1 MTEKIDMSLEDIIK
15 LRKPGKRGGRGRG
28 TGGRGGGGRGGG
40 QQQTRGG
47 GGGRTPRGGGA
58 GGGATRRQSRGG
70 ARPTPYSR
78 PKQVP
83 DQWQHD
89 MYEGGAT
96 TGRMQYRVGGAGA
109 AAGKSVEG
117 KLLVSNLDYG
127 VSDADIQ
134 ELFADFGNL
143 VHAAVHYD
151 RTGRS
156 QGTADVVFQRKA
168 DAIKAMKQYNNV
180 PLDGNPMNI
189 QLVTSSTADYEV
201 QPRPQ
206 PARVSNQGG
215 RLRGGRGGGGG
226 GGGRTQNTSRG
237 TRNQGR
243 GGARGRGRGR
253 GRGGS
258 KGPTPTAEE
267 LDAQLD
273 AYNAQM
279 DS

>member
-15 LRKPGKRGGRGRG
+15 LNRTNKRGGGRGRGGRGRG
-28 TGGRGGGGRGGG
+28 GG
-40 QQQTRGG
+40 QTRGG
-47 GGGRTPRGGGA
+47 GRGRGGMSGGGA
-58 GGGATRRQSRGG
+58 IRRQGRGGG

-89 MYEGGAT
+89 MYEGGT
-96 TGRMQYRVGGAGA
+96 GTGRMQYRTGGSVGGQNQQ
-109 AAGKSVEG
+109 G
-117 KLLVSNLDYG
+117 KLMVSNLDYG

-134 ELFADFGNL
+134 ELFGDFGVL
-143 VHAAVHYD
+143 LHAAVHYD
-151 RTGRS
+151 QSGRS

-180 PLDGNPMNI
+180 PLDGSPMNI
-189 QLVTSSTADYEV
+189 QLVTSPLEYEQQLR
-201 QPRPQ
+201 QPTQR
-206 PARVSNQGG
+206 AGNQGRIQRG
-215 RLRGGRGGGGG
+215 RGAGGRNQYNNRGG
-226 GGGRTQNTSRG
+226 
-237 TRNQGR
+237 RNQGR
-243 GGARGRGRGR
+243 GGLRGRGGRGR

-273 AYNAQM
+273 AYNAEM

>member
-15 LRKPGKRGGRGRG
+15 MNKTNKRGGGRGRGGRGRG
-28 TGGRGGGGRGGG
+28 AGG
-40 QQQTRGG
+40 QTRGG
-47 GGGRTPRGGGA
+47 AVGGRTRGGSGA
-58 GGGATRRQSRGG
+58 GVGGAIRRQNRGG

-89 MYEGGAT
+89 MYEGAGS
-96 TGRMQYRVGGAGA
+96 GRYRTSGTISGQNQQGRLV
-109 AAGKSVEG
+109 
-117 KLLVSNLDYG
+117 VSNLDYG
-127 VSDADIQ
+127 VSDDDIK
-134 ELFADFGNL
+134 ELFGDFGVL
-143 VHAAVHYD
+143 LHGAVHYD
-151 RTGRS
+151 QSGRS

-180 PLDGNPMNI
+180 PLDGSPMNI
-189 QLVTSSTADYEV
+189 ELVTSPLEYE
-201 QPRPQ
+201 QQMRPPTQ
-206 PARVSNQGG
+206 RTGNQGRIQRG
-215 RLRGGRGGGGG
+215 RV
-226 GGGRTQNTSRG
+226 GGGRNQYNMRG
-237 TRNQGR
+237 GRNQGR
-243 GGARGRGRGR
+243 GGFRGRGGRGR
-253 GRGGS
+253 GRGGN